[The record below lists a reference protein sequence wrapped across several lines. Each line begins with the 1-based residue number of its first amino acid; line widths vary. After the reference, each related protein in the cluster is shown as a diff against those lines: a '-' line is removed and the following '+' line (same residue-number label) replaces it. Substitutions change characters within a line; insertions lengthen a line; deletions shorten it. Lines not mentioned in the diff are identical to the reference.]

1 MAHRDR
7 SHGGIRLAA
16 PLLVLAVMCAGCGD
30 DEEARA
36 RCDQERDAREDSF
49 CFPEASYN
57 ECIAAFDECADDV
70 VVDVM
75 SDATSCKTT
84 FTCPP

>member
-1 MAHRDR
+1 MTHKIVGA
-7 SHGGIRLAA
+7 G
-16 PLLVLAVMCAGCGD
+16 LLVLSALGLLGCGD

-49 CFPEASYN
+49 CFTEANYQ

-70 VVDVM
+70 IVDVQ
-75 SDATSCKTT
+75 STATSCTTT
-84 FTCPP
+84 FFCPE